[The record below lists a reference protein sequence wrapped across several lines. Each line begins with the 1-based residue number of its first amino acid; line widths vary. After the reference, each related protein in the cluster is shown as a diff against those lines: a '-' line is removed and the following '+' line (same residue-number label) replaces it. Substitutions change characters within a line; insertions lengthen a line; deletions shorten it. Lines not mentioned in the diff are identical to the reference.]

1 MQQDQQPTQ
10 PCASP
15 TCACS
20 QAAAACGCSA
30 QSASPL
36 VSSMANA
43 PAPKL
48 KWWLEHSQRQTAK
61 LWELLDEYL
70 DEAIQSA
77 ILEQLGRNCAL
88 SYGAAQRYVG
98 DPEGFFNLMAE
109 HSGETIRY
117 DREAGIITVI
127 TRERDCDCLLVNSGH
142 ISPVYC
148 NCSLGWQ
155 KQTYEIILG
164 KKVDV
169 KILESVVRGSRRC
182 VFHITV
188 LKEDTDA

>member
-1 MQQDQQPTQ
+1 MPNDQPQTK
-10 PCASP
+10 PCACANS
-15 TCACS
+15 TC
-20 QAAAACGCSA
+20 ACGCSA
-30 QSASPL
+30 QSAIPL
-36 VSSMANA
+36 VSPMVDA
-43 PAPKL
+43 PASKL

-61 LWELLDEYL
+61 LWELLDEHL
-70 DEAIQSA
+70 DEGTQSA

-88 SYGAAQRYVG
+88 SFGAAQRYVG

-117 DREAGIITVI
+117 DREAGIITVV

-155 KQTYEIILG
+155 KQAYEIILG

-188 LKEDTDA
+188 LKEVTDT

>member
-1 MQQDQQPTQ
+1 MANDQQPPK
-10 PCASP
+10 PCA
-15 TCACS
+15 CACPE
-20 QAAAACGCSA
+20 AGAACGCGA
-30 QSASPL
+30 PPASPL
-36 VSSMANA
+36 ISQMVDAST
-43 PAPKL
+43 PKL

-70 DEAIQSA
+70 DEATQSA

-88 SYGAAQRYVG
+88 RFGAAQRYTG
-98 DPEGFFNLMAE
+98 DPEGFFAFMGE
-109 HSGETIRY
+109 HSGESIRY
-117 DREAGIITVI
+117 DREAGIITVV

-169 KILESVVRGSRRC
+169 KLLESVVRGSRRC
-182 VFHITV
+182 VFQITV
-188 LKEDTDA
+188 LPQDADAC